1 MNKLR
6 YIWLMREVNLGLSRL
21 LTAVFK
27 LSNEAKMELFYK
39 ENEKSLYPA
48 GKRPGQI
55 LGGIELLR

>member
-1 MNKLR
+1 
-6 YIWLMREVNLGLSRL
+6 MREVNLGLPRL

-39 ENEKSLYPA
+39 ENEKSLYPV
-48 GKRPGQI
+48 GKRSGQL

>member
-1 MNKLR
+1 
-6 YIWLMREVNLGLSRL
+6 MREVNLGLSRL

-39 ENEKSLYPA
+39 ENEKSLYPV
-48 GKRPGQI
+48 GKRSGQI